1 MKNLGQMLK
10 QAQEMQTKLATAQEQ
25 LEGIEIDG
33 AAGGGMVKVTLSGR
47 GKMRR
52 VRIDPSLVQAGD
64 TEVIE
69 DLIVA
74 ADNDARAKVEARAA
88 EEMSKVT
95 GGLNLPAGLKLPF

>member
-10 QAQEMQTKLATAQEQ
+10 QAQEMQTKLAAAQEQ

-33 AAGGGMVKVTLSGR
+33 AAGGGMVKVTLSGK
-47 GKMRR
+47 GEMRR

-74 ADNDARAKVEARAA
+74 AANDARTKVEARAA

>member
-33 AAGGGMVKVTLSGR
+33 AAGGGMVKVTLSGK

-74 ADNDARAKVEARAA
+74 ADNDARTKVEARAA

>member
-10 QAQEMQTKLATAQEQ
+10 QAQEMQTKLAAAQEQ
-25 LEGIEIDG
+25 LEEIEIDG
-33 AAGGGMVKVTLSGR
+33 AAGGGMVKVTLSGK
-47 GKMRR
+47 GEMRR

-74 ADNDARAKVEARAA
+74 ADNDARTKVEARAA

-95 GGLNLPAGLKLPF
+95 GSMNLPAGLKLPF

>member
-10 QAQEMQTKLATAQEQ
+10 QAQEMQTKLAAAQEQ

-33 AAGGGMVKVTLSGR
+33 AAGGGMVKVTLSGK
-47 GKMRR
+47 GEMRR

-74 ADNDARAKVEARAA
+74 AGNDARTKVEARAA

>member
-74 ADNDARAKVEARAA
+74 ADNDARTKVEARAA

>member
-1 MKNLGQMLK
+1 
-10 QAQEMQTKLATAQEQ
+10 
-25 LEGIEIDG
+25 
-33 AAGGGMVKVTLSGR
+33 MVAVTLSGQ
-47 GKMRR
+47 GEMRR
-52 VRIDPSLVQAGD
+52 VRIDPGLVKAGD

-74 ADNDARAKVEARAA
+74 ATNDARAKVEARAA